1 MAKHSGGNYE
11 KGFGILVAFWAI
23 RYLIIPVFVPSATPS
38 EVYIMVSSIP
48 ADFVVYDAVVAAVVA
63 VVVCVFT
70 FLWRYVE
77 HNDAEALDR
86 ESNPMKLKFIGGT
99 ALAAVVSAILAYLA
113 SSVLVGYFGI
123 VEPVAADYCIFA
135 AIAALIFGIAFT
147 IIFSEG
153 ITAFGKF
160 LSQKVKEVKKVAEE
174 LSPEMQAALAEFLAA
189 KKAAEVPAEEV
200 PKE

>member
-1 MAKHSGGNYE
+1 
-11 KGFGILVAFWAI
+11 
-23 RYLIIPVFVPSATPS
+23 
-38 EVYIMVSSIP
+38 MVSTVP
-48 ADFVVYDAVVAAVVA
+48 AEFVVYDAIVAAVVA
-63 VVVCVFT
+63 VVVCFFT

-99 ALAAVVSAILAYLA
+99 VLAMVVTALLAYLA
-113 SSVLVGYFGI
+113 SSALVGYFNV

-135 AIAALIFGIAFT
+135 ALTALIFGIAFT

-160 LSQKVKEVKKVAEE
+160 LAQKVKEVKTAVEDIP
-174 LSPEMQAALAEFLAA
+174 PEVLQALLKDFQA
-189 KKAAEVPAEEV
+189 KKAMEEAPAENAPE
-200 PKE
+200 KE

>member
-1 MAKHSGGNYE
+1 MAKHQGGRYRE
-11 KGFGILVAFWAI
+11 GFGILVAFWAL
-23 RYLIIPVFVPSATPS
+23 RYMLIPIFIPGATPT
-38 EVYIMVSSIP
+38 EVYIMVSTVP
-48 ADFVVYDAVVAAVVA
+48 ADFVLYDAVVAVAVA
-63 VVVCVFT
+63 VVVCTFT

-86 ESNPMKLKFIGGT
+86 KSNPMKLKFIGGT
-99 ALAAVVSAILAYLA
+99 ALAAVVTALLAYV
-113 SSVLVGYFGI
+113 SSATLVGYFGV
-123 VEPVAADYCIFA
+123 VEPAAADYCVFA
-135 AIAALIFGIAFT
+135 ALAALIFGIAFT

-189 KKAAEVPAEEV
+189 KKAAEQPAEPPQE
-200 PKE
+200 